1 MFQRLQTSLHM
12 FQVKASENM
21 LETTNP
27 QPSRVTMFAKK
38 KGLETGVYKCQQDLS
53 ILEKSW
59 DIIGP
64 STL

>member
-1 MFQRLQTSLHM
+1 
-12 FQVKASENM
+12 M
-21 LETTNP
+21 LETTNHP
-27 QPSRVTMFAKK
+27 SLSNFLQVWLKIDRSRSRVTMFAKK

-59 DIIGP
+59 DITAP